1 MKQGLLYRFFLTALV
16 CLLGVSM
23 AMAQVPEPTAKWT
36 FENTED
42 LMAPQI
48 GSLPLTPC
56 LLGSYSI
63 APSTLSETG
72 IVTAD
77 GPTAGSKAIYVPKKA
92 ALKVPRTEGAETS
105 TAYTIMMDIMEPDA
119 NPYNGLLQM
128 DEANNND
135 GDLFTNKY
143 TIGIGSMGYAG
154 NIKDNTWYRVVFT
167 YNENNPA
174 GTQARLYVN
183 GVKIKEGGANIR
195 HQMAPFG
202 FYLLCDEDGEKIEYT
217 YLAEASLWETPLTD
231 QQVSELGS
239 AIPAT
244 VLEIATADD
253 LRNFAQA
260 INRGE
265 DLKGVLTS
273 DIDLGGSAWETP
285 IGTNENSFSGNF
297 DGQGH
302 KITGFNATCETDGA
316 GLFGVT
322 NGAVI
327 KDFSIYGTLKA
338 IAGTGSGVVGYPT
351 GSNISGI
358 HSYLEISVPAMEV
371 HHVGGVVGS
380 ARGSNTITGCT
391 FHGSMQVAEG
401 STDNFA
407 GIVAYLGGD
416 KVQFCANYGTI
427 SFDDVN
433 CAAGGIAGYCNNTGS
448 YVQNCLNMG
457 KVVYTNAE
465 ETPSKGGAIVGWLRT
480 HDETK
485 MTGNCWLEGSATGA
499 GKDGGN
505 VKLTTAF
512 CFNEAQYASGEVCY
526 NLNGDQSVI
535 GWYQTLPGDKE
546 PVLLDSTHKQV
557 YKNGRLHCNGDPS
570 EDTSFSNENIGTTQD
585 DHHMVDG
592 FCDYCGLFFPD
603 GLTPNA
609 DGFYELANARQLAWF
624 EQKVNTGELTANAI
638 LTADI
643 DFAVLMPEGA
653 NPEETQITWTPI
665 GDWGQTRGLANA
677 GYQGHFDGQGHTIK
691 NLNAAAK
698 QNFFG
703 LFGVISS
710 NALIENFTIY
720 GTISTIYQYAGGVAA
735 YSRDANPTIRNVHSY
750 VNINNTCAGGRQGGI
765 LGCASINDANYR
777 TTVENS
783 IYSGTL
789 DGNDAGGGGNYGGI
803 VGYVNNSSANLVD
816 ITNCL
821 FDGKVVNL
829 NETPGGCTFGGVVG
843 YNNGGKVTIKNC
855 LSIGTVSAA
864 ENKYGQFF
872 GALNGNNSTFVNSYY
887 VGDFINGASS
897 GGKASGTV
905 PGKVDDAQLASGEIT
920 WMLNEE
926 EFLDAVWRQDIGY
939 DDYPLPTS
947 VGAFVYLSPDGYAS
961 VSESKP
967 ETFYPF
973 RDAVIAMETNF
984 IEDDELVAYQPLVD
998 EYKETIE
1005 SWESIDNMNDF
1016 LAAYKAGFK
1025 VKEAINKSAASYAAY
1040 AQACEETANYV
1051 KDNSLEGE
1059 YADFLVTYLEE
1070 TVEPNNDYPNGSAP
1084 YIMEN
1089 RNLNDEKIV
1098 AEIAFIDQMLQ
1109 NALAGG
1115 ITPGTEITRL
1125 IVNPNFTE
1133 GEDKFEGWT
1142 KEAGEGATFATGG
1155 VQEIMNIARGKDGI
1169 FDIKQTVSDL
1179 QNGIY
1184 MMALNGLFLDGQDI
1198 YSQFYAGQLYLNDTY
1213 NYFMSS
1219 SEDIITEADAVDQVN
1234 CLLSDDDKYME
1245 DEELIG
1251 YVPSTFKGCS
1261 YAYNAGRYPN
1271 FCATEVTDG
1280 TLTIGMRNLGATGK
1294 GDWMPFGNLRVYYLG
1309 NADEANEKLAEVL
1322 EGFVARAQIIVDF
1335 EISDGYEDIEKK
1347 PNISA
1352 ELKGRLIDAIAG
1364 AEEATTGELKMALIN
1379 SFSELFNEVHACR
1392 KAYIAMAKATQTLS
1406 DAIND
1411 LLGLGLITDEE
1422 YTQWDAEIY
1431 EALDHFVNGTV
1442 STEEALAIAEKLNI
1456 MDQMMPQVDGVY
1468 QISTAKQLKL
1478 FAITVNNGK
1487 NEVSAVLTADI
1498 DLAELATESEEGET
1512 PAELDLAWTPIGLWG
1527 NNSIA
1532 FMGHFDGQGHTIK
1545 NFKSSSTQNFF
1556 GLFGVLS
1563 TGCLIENFTIYGD
1576 IATNFQYTGGV
1587 AGYSRDTETFIRNV
1601 HSYVNINNSCAGGRQ
1616 GGILGTAQ
1624 NGKATVENCTYTGT
1638 LDGNDAGGSG
1648 NYGGIIGYVNNSAS
1662 AIAIINNC
1670 LFDGQVVNN
1679 NAAPGNCTFGGIV
1692 GYNNSGTVTIKNCLS
1707 IGTVRSTRASQ
1718 FFGALNGNNST
1729 FENNYYLGDN
1739 INGPGSGGTAAGPAP
1754 VKVTEEQL
1762 ASGEVCFKLN
1772 GDAEIPAWYQNLT
1785 GDDKDAY
1792 PVLDPTHKVVLYDE
1806 INGYHNEGDEDPD
1819 GIGNVNVNDN
1829 DNLNNAA
1836 IYNMA
1841 GQRLSKPQ
1849 KGINIVN
1856 GKKILF

>member
-1 MKQGLLYRFFLTALV
+1 MKKGLLNRFFLTVLL
-16 CLLGVSM
+16 CLTGTNV
-23 AMAQVPEPTAKWT
+23 AVAQIPEPTSKWT

-42 LMAPQI
+42 LMAPSV
-48 GSLPLTPC
+48 GSLPMTPC
-56 LLGSYSI
+56 LIGNYSI
-63 APSTLSETG
+63 SPSTLSETS

-92 ALKVPRTEGAETS
+92 ALKVPRAEGAEAS
-105 TAYTIMMDIMEPDA
+105 TAYTIMMDIMVPDA
-119 NPYNGLLQM
+119 NPFNGLLQM
-128 DEANNND
+128 DEANDHD

-143 TIGIGSMGYAG
+143 QIGIGSMGYAG
-154 NIKDNTWYRVVFT
+154 SIKDNTWYRVVFT

-174 GTQARLYVN
+174 GSQARLYVN
-183 GVKIKEGGANIR
+183 GVKIKEGGANAR

-202 FYLLCDEDGEKIEYT
+202 CYLLCDEDGEKIEYT
-217 YLAEASLWETPLTD
+217 YLAEAALWETPLTD
-231 QQVSELGS
+231 EQVSELGS
-239 AIPAT
+239 AVPAT
-244 VLEIATADD
+244 VREIATADD

-260 INRGE
+260 VNNGE
-265 DLKGVLTS
+265 DLKGVLTA
-273 DIDLGGSAWETP
+273 DIDLGGSAWTTP
-285 IGTNENSFSGNF
+285 IGTSENNFIGSF

-302 KITGFNATCETDGA
+302 KITGFNATFETDGA
-316 GLFGVT
+316 GLFGMT
-322 NGAVI
+322 NGAII
-327 KDFSIYGTLKA
+327 KNFSIYGTLKA

-351 GSNISGI
+351 GCNITGI
-358 HSYLEISVPAMEV
+358 HSYLEISVPATEV

-380 ARGSNTITGCT
+380 ARGNNTITGCT

-416 KVQFCANYGTI
+416 KVSFCANYGTI
-427 SFDDVN
+427 SFDDPN
-433 CAAGGIAGYCNNTGS
+433 CTAGGVAGYCNNTSS
-448 YVQNCLNMG
+448 YVQGCLNMG
-457 KVVYTNAE
+457 KVICTDAE
-465 ETPSKGGAIVGWLRT
+465 ATPSKGGAIVGWLRS
-480 HDETK
+480 HDIAK

-505 VKLTTAF
+505 VNMTNAF

-535 GWYQTLPGDKE
+535 GWYQTLPGDDV
-546 PVLLDSTHKQV
+546 PVLLDATHKQV

-570 EDTSFSNENIGTTQD
+570 EETVFSNENIGTTQD

-592 FCDYCGLFFPD
+592 FCDYCGLYFPD
-603 GLTPNA
+603 AFTPNA
-609 DGFYELANARQLAWF
+609 DGFYEIANARQLAWF
-624 EQKVNTGELTANAI
+624 EQKVNTGDLTANAI

-643 DFAVLMPEGA
+643 DFADLMPKDA
-653 NPEETQITWTPI
+653 NPEETQIEWTPI

-735 YSRDANPTIRNVHSY
+735 YSRDVNPTIRNVHSY
-750 VNINNTCAGGRQGGI
+750 VNINNTCVGGRQGGI

-777 TTVENS
+777 TTVENC

-897 GGKASGTV
+897 GGKASGDT
-905 PGKVDDAQLASGEIT
+905 PEMVDADQLASGEIT
-920 WMLNEE
+920 WKLNEE
-926 EFLDAVWRQDIGY
+926 EFLDAVWRQDLDG
-939 DDYPLPTS
+939 DDYPQPTCA
-947 VGAFVYLSPDGYAS
+947 GAFVYLSPDGYAS

-967 ETFYPF
+967 DTFDPF
-973 RDAVIAMETNF
+973 RDAVVAVETDF
-984 IEDDELVAYQPLVD
+984 IEDDELVAYQALVD
-998 EYKETIE
+998 QYKETIG
-1005 SWESIDNMNDF
+1005 SWESIDNLNDF
-1016 LAAYKAGFK
+1016 LNAYKAGFK
-1025 VKEAINKSAASYAAY
+1025 IKEAIKKSAASYAAY
-1040 AQACEETANYV
+1040 AQACEEAAKCV
-1051 KDNSLEGE
+1051 KDNGLTGE

-1070 TVEPNNDYPNGSAP
+1070 TVEPNNNYPNGSAP
-1084 YIMEN
+1084 YIMDN
-1089 RNLNDEKIV
+1089 RNLNDEKI
-1098 AEIAFIDQMLQ
+1098 ADEIAFVDKMLQ
-1109 NALAGG
+1109 NAIAGG

-1125 IVNPNFTE
+1125 IVNPTFTQ

-1142 KEAGEGATFATGG
+1142 KETSDGATFATGG
-1155 VQEIMNIARGKDGI
+1155 VQEIMNIARGKDGT
-1169 FDIKQTVSDL
+1169 FDIKQTVTDL

-1198 YSQFYAGQLYLNDTY
+1198 YSQFYAGQLYLNNTY
-1213 NYFMSS
+1213 NYFMTS
-1219 SEDIITEADAVDQVN
+1219 SEDILDEASAVDMEN
-1234 CLLSDDDKYME
+1234 CLLSDDDKYM
-1245 DEELIG
+1245 DGEELIG

-1261 YAYNAGRYPN
+1261 YAFNAGRYPN

-1294 GDWMPFGNLRVYYLG
+1294 GDWLPFGNLRVYYLG
-1309 NADEANEKLAEVL
+1309 KAEEANEKLADVL
-1322 EGFVARAQIIVDF
+1322 EGFAARAQIIVDF
-1335 EISDGYEDIEKK
+1335 VNSDGFDDVAKK

-1352 ELKGRLIDAIAG
+1352 DLKGQLVEAIA
-1364 AEEATTGELKMALIN
+1364 AVDAAATGEQKMALIN
-1379 SFSELFNEVHACR
+1379 TFSKLFNEVHACR
-1392 KAYIAMAKATQTLS
+1392 KAYIAMAEASHNLS
-1406 DAIND
+1406 N
-1411 LLGLGLITDEE
+1411 LLAYLLEMQIVTDDEWKE
-1422 YTQWDAEIY
+1422 WDAKTY
-1431 EALDHFVNGTV
+1431 EALGYFAEGSV
-1442 STEEALAIAEKLNI
+1442 STEEALAIADNLNI
-1456 MDQMMPQVDGVY
+1456 MNRILPQVDGVY
-1468 QISTAKQLKL
+1468 QVSTAKQLKL
-1478 FAITVNNGK
+1478 FAVLVNNGE
-1487 NEVSAVLTADI
+1487 NSSSAVLTDDI
-1498 DLAELATESEEGET
+1498 DLAELATEDEGEEN
-1512 PAELDLAWTPIGLWG
+1512 PGELDLNWTPIGYWG
-1527 NNSIA
+1527 DNSIG
-1532 FMGHFDGQGHTIK
+1532 FKGHFDGQGHTIK

-1556 GLFGVLS
+1556 GLFGVIS

-1576 IATNFQYTGGV
+1576 IATIYQYTGGAV
-1587 AGYSRDTETFIRNV
+1587 GYSRDTETVIRNV
-1601 HSYVNINNSCAGGRQ
+1601 HSYVNINNTCAGGRQ

-1624 NGKATVENCTYTGT
+1624 NGKATVENCTYSGT

-1648 NYGGIIGYVNNSAS
+1648 NYGGIIGYINNSSS
-1662 AIAIINNC
+1662 AIAIVNNC
-1670 LFDGQVVNN
+1670 LFDGEVVNN
-1679 NAAPGNCTFGGIV
+1679 NAAPGNCTFGGII
-1692 GYNNSGTVTIKNCLS
+1692 GYNNSGTVTVKNCLS

-1718 FFGALNGNNST
+1718 FFGALNGNNSA
-1729 FENNYYLGDN
+1729 FENNYYVGDN

-1754 VKVTEEQL
+1754 VKVTTEQL
-1762 ASGEVCFKLN
+1762 ASGEICFKLN
-1772 GDAEIPAWYQNLT
+1772 GDAETPAWFQNLT
-1785 GDDKDAY
+1785 GEDKDAN
-1792 PVLDPTHKVVLYDE
+1792 PVLDSTHGVVLYDE
-1806 INGYHNEGDEDPD
+1806 VNGYYNEGLDPD
-1819 GIGNVNVNDN
+1819 GIENVNVNAN
-1829 DNLNNAA
+1829 ANLNNAA
-1836 IYNMA
+1836 IYNLS
-1841 GQRLSKPQ
+1841 GQRLTRLQ
-1849 KGINIVN
+1849 KGINIVG